1 MYHVMMNSASASQER
16 QLPRPVQWAA
26 ILFALCF
33 PSAFTY
39 VYFFAAAG
47 DHPNLQH
54 LAYTVGKTIQ
64 FAFPA
69 IWILAIEHRRVK
81 LPTPTTSGLGI
92 GLALGAAIGASMLA
106 AYFLWLAPAGD
117 LADIAPKVREKLS
130 EFQIDTPGKLIAM
143 GLFYSLLHSLLEEY
157 YWRWFAFGRLRS
169 LMSVRAAIAISSV
182 GFMGHHAIVLW
193 KYLPLAVGDLGV
205 GSGRSRRGDV
215 GLDLQ
220 SERIDLRALV
230 EPFAGRRGPVY
241 DRLRHGHRR
250 SLNGLSI
257 LSLLRSMGQA
267 RSLVKFGHRG
277 TA

>member
-39 VYFFAAAG
+39 IYFFAAAG

-69 IWILAIEHRRVK
+69 VWMLAIQRRRVK

-117 LADIAPKVREKLS
+117 LSGIAPKVTEKLS

-157 YWRWFAFGRLRS
+157 YWRWFAFGRLRA
-169 LMSVRAAIAISSV
+169 LVSVRAAIAISSI

-193 KYLPLAVGDLGV
+193 KYLPWPCAILASAAVAVGGAMWAWLYNRS
-205 GSGRSRRGDV
+205 GSIYAPWLSHLLVDA
-215 GLDLQ
+215 
-220 SERIDLRALV
+220 AL
-230 EPFAGRRGPVY
+230 FTIAFDMATG
-241 DRLRHGHRR
+241 
-250 SLNGLSI
+250 
-257 LSLLRSMGQA
+257 A
-267 RSLVKFGHRG
+267 R
-277 TA
+277 